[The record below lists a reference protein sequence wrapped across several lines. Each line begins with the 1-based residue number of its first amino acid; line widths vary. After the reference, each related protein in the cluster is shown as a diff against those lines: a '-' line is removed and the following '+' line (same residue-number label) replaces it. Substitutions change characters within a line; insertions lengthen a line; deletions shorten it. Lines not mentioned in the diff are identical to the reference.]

1 MTTTRES
8 MQRHLELVWQVRSS
22 FVGREPHQG
31 VTLDG
36 IEACRHEH
44 QLRVEGRDD
53 RTQDEIESEQILH
66 VSMTALPAHTALT
79 VSIKVVCFGH
89 R

>member
-1 MTTTRES
+1 
-8 MQRHLELVWQVRSS
+8 MQRIVVLVSQVYSS
-22 FVGREPHQG
+22 SAGREPHQG
-31 VTLDG
+31 VALDG

-53 RTQDEIESEQILH
+53 RTQDQVESEHVFH
-66 VSMTALPAHTALT
+66 VSVTALPAHDAVT
-79 VSIKVVCFGH
+79 IMRVVCFRH